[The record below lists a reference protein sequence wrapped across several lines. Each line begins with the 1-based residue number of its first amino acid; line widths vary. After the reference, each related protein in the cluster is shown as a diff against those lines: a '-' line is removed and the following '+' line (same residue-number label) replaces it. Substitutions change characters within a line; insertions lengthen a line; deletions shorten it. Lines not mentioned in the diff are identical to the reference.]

1 MAYSSLKNHSFIII
15 IIMCIISRIQSQVIK
30 LIAEEEKLKDL
41 KKEVESLEAQSQINE
56 MVIYILVGIILFFLL
71 IIIGISIYEIINLC
85 RHKNEDLLKQT
96 LLIGNLQ
103 KNGNLKNEN
112 NMIYSGASSK
122 EDKKTL
128 NSFHSSNYSESFKSK
143 DEKFKDEKLVRKE
156 DLDNNDIQKTK
167 SNEYNDLD
175 RNNSGYEA
183 PIVQNEVNEE
193 DLMTNEGNDN
203 KKNKNKFKDNPY

>member
-1 MAYSSLKNHSFIII
+1 MAYLRLKNHSYILI
-15 IIMCIISRIQSQVIK
+15 IIMLLMSKIQSQVIK
-30 LIAEEEKLKDL
+30 LIGEEEKLKDL

-56 MVIYILVGIILFFLL
+56 MVIYVLVGIIVFFLL

-85 RHKNEDLLKQT
+85 RQKKEDLLKQT

-112 NMIYSGASSK
+112 NMVDSGASSK

-128 NSFHSSNYSESFKSK
+128 NSFHSSNYSESYKS
-143 DEKFKDEKLVRKE
+143 KDEKLVRKE
-156 DLDNNDIQKTK
+156 DLDNNDIQKIN
-167 SNEYNDLD
+167 SNEYSDID
-175 RNNSGYEA
+175 RNNSGFEA

-193 DLMTNEGNDN
+193 DLMTNDGNDN
-203 KKNKNKFKDNPY
+203 QKNKNNNKFKDNPY

>member
-1 MAYSSLKNHSFIII
+1 MNK
-15 IIMCIISRIQSQVIK
+15 IQSQVIK
-30 LIAEEEKLKDL
+30 LIGEEEKLKDL
-41 KKEVESLEAQSQINE
+41 KKEVESLEAQSQINK
-56 MVIYILVGIILFFLL
+56 MVIYVLVGIILFFLL

-85 RHKNEDLLKQT
+85 RQKKEDLLKQT

-103 KNGNLKNEN
+103 KNGNITTEN
-112 NMIYSGASSK
+112 NMIDSGASSK

-156 DLDNNDIQKTK
+156 DLDNNDIQKIN
-167 SNEYNDLD
+167 SNEYNDID
-175 RNNSGYEA
+175 RNNSGFEA

-193 DLMTNEGNDN
+193 DLMTNDGNDN
-203 KKNKNKFKDNPY
+203 KKNKNKNKFKDNPY

>member
-1 MAYSSLKNHSFIII
+1 MNK
-15 IIMCIISRIQSQVIK
+15 IQSQVIK
-30 LIAEEEKLKDL
+30 LIGEEEKLKDL

-56 MVIYILVGIILFFLL
+56 MVIYVLVGIILFFLL

-85 RHKNEDLLKQT
+85 RQKKEDLLKQT

-103 KNGNLKNEN
+103 KNGKITNEN
-112 NMIYSGASSK
+112 NMIDSGASSK

-156 DLDNNDIQKTK
+156 DLDNNDIQKIN
-167 SNEYNDLD
+167 SNEYNDID
-175 RNNSGYEA
+175 RNNSGFEA

-193 DLMTNEGNDN
+193 DLMTNDGNDN
-203 KKNKNKFKDNPY
+203 KKNKNKNKFKDNPY